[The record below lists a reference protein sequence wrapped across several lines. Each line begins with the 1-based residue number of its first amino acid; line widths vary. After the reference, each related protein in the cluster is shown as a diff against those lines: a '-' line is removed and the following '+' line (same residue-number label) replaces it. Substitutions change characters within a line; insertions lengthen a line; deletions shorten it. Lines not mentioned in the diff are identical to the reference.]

1 MKQLSR
7 LFIAAL
13 ALMFVFASC
22 EKEGVFNPKKKISE
36 IYKSSS
42 YSYDGETYNTPKYLS
57 ERWNW
62 DGKILKSVDYYDND
76 GSLDYSETYTYD
88 KNRLTKV
95 SWGSTSY
102 YELVYDKNKLSSI
115 NYYYSGTL
123 SETLKAK
130 HDGSKIVGFEYTGYD
145 AKGAMARVPAS
156 AFRFILPA
164 ANVEDIAKAFAKI
177 SEKAVTKDI
186 ETYNIDFVW
195 DGNNISEVKY
205 TEGAYIYSIEY
216 EYDSKINPFYGLF
229 DISEIDVTTIMSKN
243 NITKFMEIEDGET
256 YIENFEYE
264 YDGNVPVKRINRY
277 SSEGYS
283 SVSITEYEYK

>member
-88 KNRLTKV
+88 KNRLPKV

-115 NYYYSGTL
+115 
-123 SETLKAK
+123 
-130 HDGSKIVGFEYTGYD
+130 
-145 AKGAMARVPAS
+145 
-156 AFRFILPA
+156 
-164 ANVEDIAKAFAKI
+164 
-177 SEKAVTKDI
+177 
-186 ETYNIDFVW
+186 
-195 DGNNISEVKY
+195 
-205 TEGAYIYSIEY
+205 IY
-216 EYDSKINPFYGLF
+216 
-229 DISEIDVTTIMSKN
+229 
-243 NITKFMEIEDGET
+243 
-256 YIENFEYE
+256 
-264 YDGNVPVKRINRY
+264 
-277 SSEGYS
+277 
-283 SVSITEYEYK
+283 